1 MLTQWLESQ
10 DCKLLNTFNEFIY
23 THYSEN
29 SFSIIDLTFIT
40 LTMLIFVKNWQID
53 EEMTIDSDYEVN
65 NFIISIKEAKI
76 IKSSLN
82 SLYNVIKADWTKFA
96 KEL

>member
-1 MLTQWLESQ
+1 
-10 DCKLLNTFNEFIY
+10 
-23 THYSEN
+23 
-29 SFSIIDLTFIT
+29 
-40 LTMLIFVKNWQID
+40 MLIFVKNWKID